1 MVIKMRYAV
10 DEIIDS
16 VVKLENI
23 ETGDIIIEDISLFP
37 DYICEGNIVFKVEKY
52 QIDYDYEKNR
62 KKFIQ
67 DKLNKIKGLR

>member
-23 ETGDIIIEDISLFP
+23 ETGDIM
-37 DYICEGNIVFKVEKY
+37 EGNFLEK
-52 QIDYDYEKNR
+52 QKCWSRNL
-62 KKFIQ
+62 F
-67 DKLNKIKGLR
+67 